1 MKGEPDN
8 ANMGFEVDYEEP
20 WDVGEEDKQSVFLFV
35 IRRLRKKIAAE
46 LHDSKYQSTLMHHN
60 SCTHIL

>member
-1 MKGEPDN
+1 
-8 ANMGFEVDYEEP
+8 MGFEVDYEEP

-60 SCTHIL
+60 SYTHIL